1 MLQMTFDCQIQIEC
15 VCIRNVHISRQ
26 PRFYFFWFVRS
37 FISLNDNSNNEKKS
51 TEMRNEIESSIR
63 KYNTKKKKWLIWI
76 KFQLTYQIYE

>member
-1 MLQMTFDCQIQIEC
+1 MLQMTFDCQIRIEC

-26 PRFYFFWFVRS
+26 PRFYFFLFVRS

-63 KYNTKKKKWLIWI
+63 KYNAKKKKGWFELS
-76 KFQLTYQIYE
+76 FN